1 MHSTAAEILILII
14 QNIIAFVV
22 KHCGGM
28 ILTHKNKILS
38 GEVMNELLPNS
49 TEAAL
54 EKHKPDINDPV
65 DVISKVGGLDI
76 AAMCGFDC
84 IWVDM
89 EHIPNDYAF
98 IENSVRAAKNFD
110 VDVLCRVAKGGYNDL
125 IRPLE
130 ADSTGIMVPHL
141 MSLEEAK
148 KIAKK
153 YTLGTFVEREVKP
166 KNFRRLSAGAAKSVI
181 IQAIREAERK
191 IAQDAYEAKREEI
204 ITATVSKIDDETGDV
219 IIFTGTGNAR
229 LRQTEQIPGEEF
241 FIGQKIKIY
250 ICEVNREAR
259 GPLVTISRAHP
270 GLVRRMFELEVPEIQ
285 EGIVSIKGIAREAG
299 SRTKIAVFSEDESVD
314 PVGSCVGAKGMRINT
329 ILGELDG
336 EKVDIVKYSE
346 DPAEYIAAALA
357 PATVES
363 VTMLGEK
370 TAHVVVRADQLSLAI
385 GREGQNARLA
395 ARLTGCKIDI
405 KPE

>member
-1 MHSTAAEILILII
+1 MNSEFFAALDELEQKRGIPKAYMLE
-14 QNIIAFVV
+14 
-22 KHCGGM
+22 
-28 ILTHKNKILS
+28 KI
-38 GEVMNELLPNS
+38 
-49 TEAAL
+49 EAAL
-54 EKHKPDINDPV
+54 VAAYKKEYGNNTNVRVQIDENKKDVRIFQQKEVVAEVDDPETQ
-65 DVISKVGGLDI
+65 I
-76 AAMCGFDC
+76 
-84 IWVDM
+84 
-89 EHIPNDYAF
+89 
-98 IENSVRAAKNFD
+98 
-110 VDVLCRVAKGGYNDL
+110 
-125 IRPLE
+125 
-130 ADSTGIMVPHL
+130 
-141 MSLEEAK
+141 SLEEAK
-148 KIAKK
+148 LRNKRSTVGKI
-153 YTLGTFVEREVKP
+153 LEFELKP
-166 KNFRRLSAGAAKSVI
+166 KNFRRLSAGAARSVI

-229 LRQTEQIPGEEF
+229 LRQSEQIPGEVLS
-241 FIGQKIKIY
+241 IGQKIKIY
-250 ICEVNREAR
+250 ISEVNREAR

-285 EGIVSIKGIAREAG
+285 DGTVSIKGIAREAG
-299 SRTKIAVFSEDESVD
+299 SRTKIAVHSNDESVD

-329 ILGELDG
+329 ILGELGG

-357 PATVES
+357 PATVQS
-363 VTMLGEK
+363 VTMLGDK
-370 TAHVVVRADQLSLAI
+370 TAHVVVKADQLSLAI

>member
-1 MHSTAAEILILII
+1 MNSEFFAALDELEQKRGIS
-14 QNIIAFVV
+14 
-22 KHCGGM
+22 KEYM
-28 ILTHKNKILS
+28 IEKI
-38 GEVMNELLPNS
+38 
-49 TEAAL
+49 EAAL
-54 EKHKPDINDPV
+54 VAAYKKEYGNNTNVRVSIDENKKDVRVFQQKTIVAEVEDPETE
-65 DVISKVGGLDI
+65 I
-76 AAMCGFDC
+76 
-84 IWVDM
+84 
-89 EHIPNDYAF
+89 
-98 IENSVRAAKNFD
+98 
-110 VDVLCRVAKGGYNDL
+110 
-125 IRPLE
+125 
-130 ADSTGIMVPHL
+130 
-141 MSLEEAK
+141 SLEEAK
-148 KIAKK
+148 LRNKRSSVGKI
-153 YTLGTFVEREVKP
+153 LEFELKP
-166 KNFRRLSAGAAKSVI
+166 KNFRRLSAGAARSVI

-191 IAQDAYEAKREEI
+191 IAQEAYEAKREEI
-204 ITATVSKIDDETGDV
+204 ITATVSKIDEETGDV
-219 IIFTGTGNAR
+219 IIFTGNGNAR
-229 LRQTEQIPGEEF
+229 LRKSEQIPGEEF

-285 EGIVSIKGIAREAG
+285 EGVVSIKGIAREPG

-314 PVGSCVGAKGMRINT
+314 PVGSCVGAKGIRINN

-336 EKVDIVKYSE
+336 EKVDIIKYSE

-370 TAHVVVRADQLSLAI
+370 TAHVVVKADQLSLAI

-405 KPE
+405 KPA